1 MPTQL
6 HDQTCVITGASRGI
20 GRVIAG
26 RLAAGG
32 ARLVLCSRSQ
42 AELERTAADIVERYG
57 VEVRTEPT
65 DVTDLGALSEL
76 ASSVERR
83 GPTSTLINC
92 AAVLGPV
99 GRIDQVD
106 QERWRHA
113 LTTNLG
119 GTAAACAA
127 FVPQMIA
134 GGGGSIVNLSGGGIG
149 GPNLPGRISAY
160 TASKAGVAALTESLG
175 EELAPHGIRINAV
188 APGPVGTGFMREVL
202 DAGPEGAGADL
213 YRSTV
218 RQQDVT
224 EPSEQLLDLVEFIVS
239 PESSPLTGKLL
250 SARWDDLDSLR
261 AHVADLSR
269 SSTYNLRRIDGTLFS
284 EADTGSGSSP

>member
-1 MPTQL
+1 VPTGL
-6 HDQTCVITGASRGI
+6 DDQTCVITGAGRGI
-20 GRVIAG
+20 GRVIAM
-26 RLAAGG
+26 RFAARG

-42 AELERTAADIVERYG
+42 AELERTAAEIVERHG
-57 VEVRTEPT
+57 VEVKAQPT
-65 DVTDLGALSEL
+65 DVTDIGALSEL
-76 ASSVERR
+76 ASRVARS
-83 GPTSTLINC
+83 GPAFALINC

-106 QERWRHA
+106 QQRWRDA
-113 LTTNLG
+113 LTINLAG
-119 GTAAACAA
+119 IAATCAA

-160 TASKAGVAALTESLG
+160 TSSKAGVAALTESLG
-175 EELAPHGIRINAV
+175 EELAPLGIRVNAV

-213 YRSTV
+213 YRTTL
-218 RQQDVT
+218 RQQDVS
-224 EPSEQLLDLVEFIVS
+224 EPSDQLLDLIEFVVS

-250 SARWDDLDSLR
+250 SARWDDLESLR
-261 AHVADLSR
+261 THVSELSQ
-269 SSTYNLRRIDGTLFS
+269 SSTLTLRRIDGTLYS
-284 EADTGSGSSP
+284 EANSESESSR